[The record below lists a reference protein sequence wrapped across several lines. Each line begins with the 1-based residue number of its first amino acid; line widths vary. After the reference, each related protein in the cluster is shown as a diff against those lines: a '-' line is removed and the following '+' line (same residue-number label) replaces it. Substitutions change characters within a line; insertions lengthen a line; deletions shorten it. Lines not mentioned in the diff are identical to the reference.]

1 MFLVIFFERF
11 DGFEKLFLFS
21 LINIKTQLLKRSK
34 EVLVAKKKIR
44 GPSHNYMVDSFVRI
58 LIHEF
63 VKIKSLLIFGL
74 QSGMSYLRQPITD
87 LAN

>member
-44 GPSHNYMVDSFVRI
+44 GPSHNTYTTPDLNSCDQQG
-58 LIHEF
+58 HE
-63 VKIKSLLIFGL
+63 VTRSRGHEV
-74 QSGMSYLRQPITD
+74 QQYLHYSRFEQ
-87 LAN
+87 L

>member
-11 DGFEKLFLFS
+11 DGFEKLFVFS

-44 GPSHNYMVDSFVRI
+44 GPSHLVLINPFQRNKSIFLTSRRVVILFVAD
-58 LIHEF
+58 LT
-63 VKIKSLLIFGL
+63 SL
-74 QSGMSYLRQPITD
+74 P
-87 LAN
+87 